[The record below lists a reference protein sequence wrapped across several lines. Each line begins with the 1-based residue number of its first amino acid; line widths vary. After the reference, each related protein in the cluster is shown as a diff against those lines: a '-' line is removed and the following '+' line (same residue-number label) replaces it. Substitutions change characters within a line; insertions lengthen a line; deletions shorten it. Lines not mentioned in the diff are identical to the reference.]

1 MAVSSE
7 HPYSDAF
14 TNYLAVTLHML
25 SKTNAPHSSNN
36 LDRTKVLFYSC

>member
-7 HPYSDAF
+7 HPYSDAY

-25 SKTNAPHSSNN
+25 SKKC
-36 LDRTKVLFYSC
+36 LEQFE